1 MIEDQLEDLQEELE
15 GGPEGAPEEKPEAP
29 KFDPEEFRR
38 EQRAQQSKIEALT
51 RELSETRQAQQYQ
64 REQSA
69 PQAEPLKDPEGGWL
83 EAIEQNGADAFKGR
97 FATKEDLDAAVRKVS
112 ETNQTSAAHSKLRSD
127 FPDLFVTDS
136 EFRNRVDQLLSNEY
150 AAPAQVPETKLWA
163 LEAAS
168 KMAKQE
174 FETAGKLRT
183 ARTAAAGGYRPMT
196 GSSGSGPSRPT
207 ALTPRQ
213 RHAASELGVSQK
225 DMLASVQSLAED
237 AR

>member
-1 MIEDQLEDLQEELE
+1 MNEELLDDLQELE
-15 GGPEGAPEEKPEAP
+15 GGPDGAPEEKAETA

-38 EQRAQQSKIEALT
+38 EQRAQQATIESLK

-83 EAIEQNGADAFKGR
+83 EEIEQKGADAFKGR
-97 FATKEDLDAAVRKVS
+97 FTTKDDLDAAVRRMS
-112 ETNQTSAAHSKLRSD
+112 ESNQMSAAHSKLKSD
-127 FPDLFVTDS
+127 FPDLFVPDS
-136 EFRNRVDQLLSNEY
+136 EFRNRVDVLLSNEY
-150 AAPAQVPETKLWA
+150 ATPAQAQETKMWA

-168 KMAKQE
+168 MKVKQE
-174 FETAGKLRT
+174 FEATDRLRT
-183 ARTAAAGGYRPMT
+183 ARTGAAGGYRPMN

-207 ALTPRQ
+207 ALTARQ
-213 RHAASELGVSQK
+213 RHAASELGVSEK
-225 DMLASVQSLAED
+225 AVLASVQSLAED